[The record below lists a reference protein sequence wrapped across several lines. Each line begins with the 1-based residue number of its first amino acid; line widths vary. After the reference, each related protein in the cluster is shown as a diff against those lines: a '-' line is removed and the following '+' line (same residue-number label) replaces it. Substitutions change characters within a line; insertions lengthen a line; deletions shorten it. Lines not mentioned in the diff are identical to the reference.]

1 MYFGALMIFIKTVLV
16 SLKMRFKRPKVS
28 GHFKPEYRLMS
39 SVDIKRNFLLF
50 IELQI
55 SDIASNIDAYERK
68 LQRLSYFQRKT
79 AYQVYTFR
87 DRVLPI
93 NTVKKT
99 KTGPEI

>member
-1 MYFGALMIFIKTVLV
+1 MIFIKTVLV
-16 SLKMRFKRPKVS
+16 SFKMRFNRPKVS
-28 GHFKPEYRLMS
+28 GHLKPEYRLMS
-39 SVDIKRNFLLF
+39 SVDFARIFLLF

>member
-1 MYFGALMIFIKTVLV
+1 
-16 SLKMRFKRPKVS
+16 
-28 GHFKPEYRLMS
+28 MS
-39 SVDIKRNFLLF
+39 SVGFAWIFLLF

-79 AYQVYTFR
+79 AYHVYTFR
-87 DRVLPI
+87 DRALPI

-99 KTGPEI
+99 KTGPEIQNFV